1 MNAVGPDSTS
11 IPDPFE
17 VKSELGSS
25 EEAYVADMS
34 QAMWNYRNRGTF
46 DGLPVAP

>member
-25 EEAYVADMS
+25 EEGYVADMS